1 MTIATCTLPAR
12 CDRAAA
18 AAMLPVMRAGID
30 AGGIAVDGGEVAQL
44 GQAMLQ
50 LLLSA
55 RRTATAQGAA
65 FSLTVSDALRTA
77 LAQADAEA
85 LLDQGGGQ

>member
-1 MTIATCTLPAR
+1 MTTATCTLPAR

-18 AAMLPVMRAGID
+18 ATILPAIRSGID
-30 AGGIAVDGGEVAQL
+30 SGAIAVDGGEVAQL

-55 RRTATAQGAA
+55 RRTAMARGAA
-65 FSLTVSDALRTA
+65 FSLTASDALRTA

-85 LLDQGGGQ
+85 LLDQRGGQ